1 MYTLGQAARAT
12 GRSKSTILRA
22 IEKGHLQGR
31 KNDAGRYQIDPL
43 ALREVFRGTPAK
55 ADAIAGEMV
64 ELRTRLA
71 VAERLAEERLE
82 TISDLRARL
91 DEERDERQKL
101 LGLQLPGDERKPLG
115 GNFFQRRF
123 SSR

>member
-22 IEKGHLQGR
+22 IENGRLPGR
-31 KNDAGRYQIDPL
+31 KDDAGRYQIDPL
-43 ALREVFRGTPAK
+43 ALREVFRETPAK
-55 ADAIAGEMV
+55 HDRIAGEMA

-71 VAERLAEERLE
+71 IAERLAEERLE
-82 TISDLRARL
+82 TINDLRARL

-101 LGLQLPGDERKPLG
+101 LGLQPSDDEQKPSG